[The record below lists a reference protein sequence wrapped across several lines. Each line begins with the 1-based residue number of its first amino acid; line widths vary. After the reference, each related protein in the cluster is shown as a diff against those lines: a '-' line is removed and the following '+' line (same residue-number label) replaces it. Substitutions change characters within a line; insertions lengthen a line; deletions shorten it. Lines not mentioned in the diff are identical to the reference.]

1 MDTNNAALRPSF
13 AAVPDADYVAHR
25 EELARFNPEAVA
37 SGRVRCAEDIETPE
51 QRDYLIAYCE
61 QRGIYG
67 AYPRGYQAKIRGGQI
82 VGGLG
87 SF

>member
-1 MDTNNAALRPSF
+1 MDTNDAALRPSF
-13 AAVPDADYVAHR
+13 AAIPDADYVAR
-25 EELARFNPEAVA
+25 RPELARFTPEAVA
-37 SGRVRCAEDIETPE
+37 AGRVRCAEDIEETA
-51 QRDYLIAYCE
+51 QREYLIAYCE

-82 VGGLG
+82 VGGSG